1 MISITVD
8 PKVFDALKQA
18 FPKPENSADRALTK
32 YIRVLEGMLFQSL
45 QFQATPLQR
54 KLNLF
59 TISLEKLANN
69 GGQIGPKRIRLHQ
82 WLRQNN
88 LSLVEK
94 VIEGSN
100 RTGLVSQCKLS
111 KLVTMV
117 DTLAFEEDI
126 LSIGTTDQ
134 ELEFYLQGDD
144 FSNQALLYYLYPEFK
159 RKLSD
164 GEIDEK
170 FDTVPVDI
178 DSVKNYSIWLTTES
192 KFLNR
197 EQKDQALRQARVISG
212 VASVMGGS
220 YIQRKKPSDFGR
232 LYYEGVSIQSVN
244 RELRRAVLG
253 NSWEYDIR
261 SSVVTWKMG
270 YANSFLETHGIKK
283 PANEFFKTTTLY
295 LEDKP
300 DLMATVRHYTFL
312 EKTPDKK
319 EFQLKL
325 LKLAFTA
332 ISFGAKQGT
341 KGWLNDSGEWTN
353 PALVDILIN
362 SGDRDRFLA
371 NFSVQAFIKE
381 QVILDA
387 HIIELVKD
395 QRKDLFCN
403 PILQTASGRISKP
416 KILAYLY
423 QHDEKEIM
431 DVVSAVAGT
440 FGFEPIAK
448 VHDAIF
454 FKRKLNLDIRT
465 EIEFQMQEY
474 SNNPYWRLTPKELK
488 RYEKK
493 YTEEVKFKNKKE
505 EDPELLEFNRQVA
518 EFMLNFG

>member
-18 FPKPENSADRALTK
+18 FPKPENSADRALGK
-32 YIRVLEGMLFQSL
+32 YIRVLEKMLFESL

-59 TISLEKLANN
+59 TISLQKLANQ
-69 GGQIGPKRIRLHQ
+69 GGQIGSKRIRLHQ

-100 RTGLVSQCKLS
+100 QTGLVSQCKLS

-117 DTLAFEEDI
+117 DTLALEEDI
-126 LSIGTTDQ
+126 LTVGTTDQ
-134 ELEFYLQGDD
+134 EIELYLAGDD
-144 FSNQALLYYLYPEFK
+144 YSNHSLLYHLYPEFK
-159 RKLSD
+159 RKISD
-164 GEIDEK
+164 AELDEK

-178 DSVKNYSIWLTTES
+178 DSIKNYIIWLTTES
-192 KFLNR
+192 KFLTR
-197 EQKDQALRQARVISG
+197 EKKDQALRQARIICG
-212 VASVMGGS
+212 VASATGGF
-220 YIQRKKPSDFGR
+220 YIQRKKPSEFGR
-232 LYYEGVSIQSVN
+232 LYYEGVSIQGVN
-244 RELRRAVLG
+244 KELRRAVLG

-270 YANSFLETHGIKK
+270 FAKSFQESHGIKR
-283 PANEFFKTTTLY
+283 PVNEIFKTTTLY

-312 EKTPDKK
+312 DKTPEKK

-325 LKLAFTA
+325 LKQAFTA

-341 KGWLNDSGEWTN
+341 KGWLSESGEWIN
-353 PALVDILIN
+353 PALVDILRN

-371 NFSVQAFIKE
+371 NFAVQAFIKE
-381 QVILDA
+381 QELLDA

-395 QRKDLFCN
+395 QRKDLLSN
-403 PILQTASGRISKP
+403 PILQTPSGRISKA

-423 QHDEKEIM
+423 QHDEKEMM
-431 DVVSAVAGT
+431 DLVRTVAAT
-440 FGFEPIAK
+440 FGREPIAN

-454 FKRKLNLDIRT
+454 FKRKLNIDIRT
-465 EIEFQMQEY
+465 EIECQMHEY

-493 YTEEVKFKNKKE
+493 YI
-505 EDPELLEFNRQVA
+505 EDPIPKKPDPIDPEIDEFNRQVA
-518 EFMLNFG
+518 DFMLHFG